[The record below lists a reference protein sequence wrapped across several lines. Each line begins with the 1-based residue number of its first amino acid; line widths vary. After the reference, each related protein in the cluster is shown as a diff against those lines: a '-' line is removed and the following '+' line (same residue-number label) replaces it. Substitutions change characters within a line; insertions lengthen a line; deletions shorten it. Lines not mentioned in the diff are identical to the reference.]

1 MIFIE
6 TGCLGDL
13 RQAAFD
19 VEVAS
24 KKIMG
29 SSFRT
34 VQGAT
39 AGFMSFDSQVEGV
52 NLALARMVG
61 TKIKSGL
68 HPVSHAPEGAV
79 IGSMVTEGDAVVDAD
94 VSKRHARIWL
104 DGGKW
109 YIQDLKS
116 TNGTYLIRG
125 DSKAECPFAGV
136 PVELFA
142 SDIICLGATTRFMVW
157 DVAPQQQLAASP
169 LPERASSE
177 GASANVNYVD
187 GEYGEEGDERAEGK
201 IANVVNAAEE

>member
-13 RQAAFD
+13 RQAASD

-39 AGFMSFDSQVEGV
+39 AGFMSFDPQVERV

-79 IGSMVTEGDAVVDAD
+79 IGSMVTEGDAVVNVDAD

-125 DSKAECPFAGV
+125 DSKAKCPVAGV

-157 DVAPQQQLAASP
+157 D
-169 LPERASSE
+169 
-177 GASANVNYVD
+177 GAL
-187 GEYGEEGDERAEGK
+187 
-201 IANVVNAAEE
+201 